1 MDESKLTEREKKIL
15 KEATQNVQKL
25 TSNNPKEFL
34 TENEVPIEFFKQTS
48 ATDKELDALKNKFK
62 ELNIL
67 EEKEKTLEGFRVS
80 KDDEISG
87 ESYNQQLV
95 RLPQELLDEIIE

>member
-1 MDESKLTEREKKIL
+1 MDEPKLTETEKKIL
-15 KEATQNVQKL
+15 KEATQNVEKL
-25 TSNNPKEFL
+25 TSKNLKEFL
-34 TENEVPIEFFKQTS
+34 TENGVPIEIFKQTS
-48 ATDKELDALKNKFK
+48 ATDKELGALKNKFE

-67 EEKEKTLEGFRVS
+67 EEKEKTLEGFSIS

-95 RLPQELLDEIIE
+95 RLPKELLDEIIE